1 MSNER
6 GQWMKERYEMAK
18 KRESDKKRYSTSDIK
33 RLVEMLIEDRNQM
46 AKERNQIAQIA

>member
-18 KRESDKKRYSTSDIK
+18 KRESDKKRYSTSDM
-33 RLVEMLIEDRNQM
+33 VEMLIEDRNQM
-46 AKERNQIAQIA
+46 AKERNQIA